1 MAFGSEVSLLTV
13 VQESQDAQQIRIWD
27 ESTWHGEE
35 AAVLDAY
42 IVISYYDTDGVLQ
55 TFDPIDML
63 VDHEGDMFPDYLDK
77 QNGLVINLSDLE
89 IDGQAHSLTRFPD
102 GYYIVT
108 LHVTDGTYGAY
119 SGGSWPYYANSQAFL
134 AKYRFMKRTMPAA
147 ILEWPI
153 TQEMREANYDIF
165 AVGLYLEAAEYAAD
179 LGRRTQF
186 QKFITVIETIFDYYI
201 IPQPW

>member
-1 MAFGSEVSLLTV
+1 MAFGNGVSLLTV

-27 ESTWHGEE
+27 ESTWDGESGDVT
-35 AAVLDAY
+35 AAC
-42 IVISYYDTDGVLQ
+42 IVISYYDTDGVLHS
-55 TFDPIDML
+55 FDP
-63 VDHEGDMFPDYLDK
+63 VDLALGTTWLDYLDK
-77 QNGLVINLSDLE
+77 QNGLTLDLE
-89 IDGQAHSLTRFPD
+89 DLLIDGQAHDMTRFPD

-108 LHVTDGTYGAY
+108 LHVTDGSYGTYEA
-119 SGGSWPYYANSQAFL
+119 GGWPHYHNTQAFL
-134 AKYRFMKRTMPAA
+134 AKYRFMKRTMPAE

-179 LGRRTQF
+179 LGRQTQF